1 MANFNLT
8 SQFFTRE
15 DESPDENFYVDPRF
29 TTHIDD
35 STISNIT
42 QFYREVLKPDDRLLD
57 LMSSWISHLPKEV
70 GYQHVSGLGM
80 NEKELERNPRLDDFL
95 VQNLNTSAK
104 LPYDNQSF
112 DAVMIVVSIQY
123 LTNPVEVFSEI
134 DRILA
139 PGGKSIVAM
148 SHRLFPTKAVYG
160 FQVLPPADR
169 CQVVSSYM
177 MQANKNFYTETIDR
191 SPPNADPLWLV
202 VGTKPDEIDHQKGE

>member
-1 MANFNLT
+1 VANLNLT

-15 DESPDENFYVDPRF
+15 DESPDENFYADPRF

-42 QFYREVLKPDDRLLD
+42 QFYREALKPEDRLLD
-57 LMSSWISHLPKEV
+57 LMSSWISHLPKEI

-80 NEKELERNPRLDDFL
+80 NDKELERNPRLDDFL
-95 VQNLNTSAK
+95 VQNLNASAK

-123 LTNPVEVFSEI
+123 LTNPLEVFSEI

-148 SHRLFPTKAVYG
+148 SHRLFPTKAIYG
-160 FQVLPPADR
+160 FQVLPAADR
-169 CQVVSSYM
+169 CRVVSSYM
-177 MQANKNFYTETIDR
+177 MQANKNIHTEIIDR

-202 VGTKPDEIDHQKGE
+202 VGTKPDSNDH